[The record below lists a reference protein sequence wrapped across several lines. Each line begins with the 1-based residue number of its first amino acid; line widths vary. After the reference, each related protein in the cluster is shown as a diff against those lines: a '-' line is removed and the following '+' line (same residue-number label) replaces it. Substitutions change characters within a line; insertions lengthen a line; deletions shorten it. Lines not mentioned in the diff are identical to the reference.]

1 MSSPFAFSN
10 VPKEW
15 RKVCQPIFLLISAD
29 YIHLYHGNAALL
41 AESLEVIQ
49 RTSAVILSALETPT
63 AEAEAAQEAEPEL
76 AKAS

>member
-1 MSSPFAFSN
+1 
-10 VPKEW
+10 
-15 RKVCQPIFLLISAD
+15 
-29 YIHLYHGNAALL
+29 L

-63 AEAEAAQEAEPEL
+63 AEAEAETAQEAEPEL